1 MEEGSDPPEEP
12 DQRRQERHTPG
23 LPHEEQIRLV
33 FLGLALLALLVDFLL
48 DRFTGAIL
56 PLFATMVVAYVG
68 YRRLDATFGPFAR
81 ISPSSASLSSTLG
94 SGLPTV
100 SNRYASGRLSV
111 SVGDVSVSP

>member
-1 MEEGSDPPEEP
+1 MKEHETQEHPSSAPAEGDGRMEEGSDPPEEP

-56 PLFATMVVAYVG
+56 PLFATMVVAYMG
-68 YRRLDATFGPFAR
+68 YRRLDAW
-81 ISPSSASLSSTLG
+81 L
-94 SGLPTV
+94 
-100 SNRYASGRLSV
+100 NRHR
-111 SVGDVSVSP
+111 